1 MNRPIWTTI
10 IVITLLCTG
19 VLVASGIITMLRPI
33 VIYPSITPASDVL
46 GTDQAEFIFPF
57 EDARYRLRMPVDAAV
72 YTGARDG
79 SKSAILYREIPD
91 DEWIPAYYLA
101 FIDDPHQE
109 ALYTGLLSA
118 FFGIRDENGLDS
130 DRYLEMITS
139 FVQSI
144 PYEDHPGGAPPKFP
158 VETVAERTGD
168 CDDKSLLL
176 AALLSRAGY
185 DVALLNFIENSHMGV
200 GVAADGGTYGSTGY
214 AFIETTDYNFVGVVP
229 DNLANGVRLTG
240 DPQVIRVGNGTVGY
254 MARAE
259 TAYIMERSGAARAV
273 IDTFALNLSE
283 RQADLKKTG
292 ASIASEKE
300 TIEKLLMAGDIAGF
314 TARIQGYNS
323 RVETY
328 NQAVAEYAADS
339 RQYDRAVEA
348 YNYIA
353 GHRYDRK
360 GTFAWLLSSSSAA

>member
-1 MNRPIWTTI
+1 MLVSTG
-10 IVITLLCTG
+10 IV
-19 VLVASGIITMLRPI
+19 TMIRPI
-33 VIYPSITPASDVL
+33 VVYPSITPAYDVA

-72 YTGARDG
+72 YTGARSG
-79 SKSAILYREIPD
+79 SKSAILYREVPD
-91 DEWIPAYYLA
+91 DEWIPAYYIA

-109 ALYTGLLSA
+109 ALYAGLLSA
-118 FFGIRDENGLDS
+118 FSGIRDENGLDP
-130 DRYLEMITS
+130 DRYLEMITA

-185 DVALLNFIENSHMGV
+185 DVALLNFIEHSHMGV
-200 GVAADGGTYGSTGY
+200 GVAADTGTYGSTGY

-229 DNLANGVRLTG
+229 ENLANGVRLSG
-240 DPQVIRVGNGTVGY
+240 DPQVIRVGNGTGRY
-254 MARAE
+254 TSGADI
-259 TAYIMERSGAARAV
+259 AYIMGHAAAARAV
-273 IDTFALNLSE
+273 IDTFVQSLSE
-283 RQADLKKTG
+283 RQADLKQTG
-292 ASIASEKE
+292 AAIESEKE
-300 TIEKLLMAGDIAGF
+300 AIERLLLAGDIAGS
-314 TARIQGYNS
+314 TARIPGYNS
-323 RVETY
+323 RVEAY
-328 NQAVAEYAADS
+328 NQAIADYTADTA
-339 RQYDRAVEA
+339 RYDRAVEI

-360 GTFAWLLSSSSAA
+360 GTCAWLHSHVQAA